1 MNITD
6 LDRELLL
13 RFLDGRLKSGEF
25 SSAQDLL
32 RTNEAARNFLRDIAE
47 HAVMVADIER
57 MSVDCRVPTTG
68 DRTARRLRT
77 SKGKLPRIL
86 LFASAF
92 VVVFV
97 ASNLLLYH
105 FSANEKENP
114 GNDTQVASTPSPVA
128 RITGLSGSLIW
139 RGDRGE
145 VVSELTIGTELAGGT
160 IEGMAP
166 DSWFELMF
174 RDNSTVMIAGVS
186 MLTFSD
192 LGQKELRL
200 KEGSL
205 SANVVSQPEGKPM
218 LVHTRSALLKVLGTR
233 FEVEVELDSTAL
245 HVSEGAVQ
253 LKRLSDGR
261 TIDVPARHRIAAASD
276 GRMSAEPTLDAVHD
290 WKSQLQLGP
299 KNTYGKWSPAADA
312 NPASLKGVPF
322 VPQENQAITLQML
335 GLSVRRTDNSPVVVL
350 PGSRFVVRGRL
361 TTASDVYF
369 GIRVA
374 RPNGEFA
381 GKFLARN
388 LATQFEN
395 DCKFESVFH
404 LSQFGLDPC
413 VWDRKDELPSK
424 PDGLVLTCAWT
435 FTYPGGPSG
444 LEVTE
449 IELIPPENDERHSNP

>member
-13 RFLDGRLKSGEF
+13 RFLDGRLKSGEL

-57 MSVDCRVPTTG
+57 MSVDCRVPTTE

-105 FSANEKENP
+105 FSANEKENA

-186 MLTFSD
+186 MLTF
-192 LGQKELRL
+192 
-200 KEGSL
+200 
-205 SANVVSQPEGKPM
+205 
-218 LVHTRSALLKVLGTR
+218 
-233 FEVEVELDSTAL
+233 
-245 HVSEGAVQ
+245 
-253 LKRLSDGR
+253 
-261 TIDVPARHRIAAASD
+261 
-276 GRMSAEPTLDAVHD
+276 
-290 WKSQLQLGP
+290 
-299 KNTYGKWSPAADA
+299 
-312 NPASLKGVPF
+312 
-322 VPQENQAITLQML
+322 
-335 GLSVRRTDNSPVVVL
+335 
-350 PGSRFVVRGRL
+350 
-361 TTASDVYF
+361 
-369 GIRVA
+369 
-374 RPNGEFA
+374 
-381 GKFLARN
+381 
-388 LATQFEN
+388 
-395 DCKFESVFH
+395 
-404 LSQFGLDPC
+404 
-413 VWDRKDELPSK
+413 
-424 PDGLVLTCAWT
+424 
-435 FTYPGGPSG
+435 
-444 LEVTE
+444 
-449 IELIPPENDERHSNP
+449 